1 MAKEIGQKNGGD
13 AAEQKVNTSRGNE
26 EKPLA
31 DEYASADSL
40 IIRNDRLSNENKE
53 KV

>member
-1 MAKEIGQKNGGD
+1 MAKEKGQKDGGD
-13 AAEQKVNTSRGNE
+13 AATQKVSASRRNE
-26 EKPLA
+26 DEPLA

-40 IIRNDRLSNENKE
+40 IVRNDRLSNENKE